1 MRGKVL
7 ARFVLYRY
15 GKSRQFRYFYVL
27 GITSDRFL
35 FQAERLSNLRPS
47 ATDYRSSFKKEG
59 EGRRHFKRTMILYRY
74 RLYIIWLGIIV
85 VVVALPYNYAW
96 ESYSLCWAPALLLP
110 LSLKLLLPSWD
121 RTSAEYIPITMTIT
135 IMNHP
140 PRVPNNDH
148 TEVGSCNSLLPAF
161 SFLPFANSVPPLHG
175 GSNLRARDLMM
186 LLRTATLTILTL
198 GASPVGASPVIDGL
212 TSTVIFKLLTSQSDH
227 ESAAASVAAQAGLT
241 TPRRSECI
249 LTSSIISHSHS
260 FSFSASHSFRCHS
273 LLPLPPNAQP
283 FDLPA

>member
-1 MRGKVL
+1 M
-7 ARFVLYRY
+7 
-15 GKSRQFRYFYVL
+15 L
-27 GITSDRFL
+27 GNPT
-35 FQAERLSNLRPS
+35 LS
-47 ATDYRSSFKKEG
+47 A
-59 EGRRHFKRTMILYRY
+59 
-74 RLYIIWLGIIV
+74 
-85 VVVALPYNYAW
+85 
-96 ESYSLCWAPALLLP
+96 APALLLP

-148 TEVGSCNSLLPAF
+148 TEVGTLCCPPSP
-161 SFLPFANSVPPLHG
+161 SFPFANSVPPLHG

-227 ESAAASVAAQAGLT
+227 ESAAASVAAQAGLR